1 MQSSNTTTVA
11 TVTTG
16 GAATALILWVAGQ
29 LGVEMD
35 VTVATAI
42 VVLVTGLVGTFLP
55 KKDPAGE

>member
-42 VVLVTGLVGTFLP
+42 VVLVTALVGTFVP
-55 KKDPAGE
+55 QKPAAE